1 MVGDGLRMLSGEPA
15 RAALTGPLRVPRDPR
30 PPPPGPYLLRTS
42 LARMGARRLKVDLDE

>member
-1 MVGDGLRMLSGEPA
+1 M
-15 RAALTGPLRVPRDPR
+15 ALTGLLRVPEAQGR